1 MKRDPLGKRLADC
14 QRAIGYWFAD
24 PDLLETA
31 LTHSSLRSPDRAC
44 NERLEFLGDSVLGL
58 VVTEELFHLLP
69 EHSEGELTRI
79 KSAVVSRPAL
89 LATSMRLGLPDYADF
104 ARGVGRRD
112 RLPPSVIANLVE
124 SVIGSIYLDAGF
136 DAAREFV
143 LRHLGE
149 TLERELGDE
158 GVKNHKS
165 LLQHEIQQA
174 INITPAYRTI
184 EEEGPDHRKSFVVAV
199 FIGDR
204 EWGRAPGGTK
214 KEAEQ
219 EAARQA
225 LEAWRARELGDAE
238 DPLEREP
245 SREPEEVFD
254 ATPEAEPTEQ
264 AEASAEDTG
273 EEAAGRRRRRRGR
286 RGRVRED
293 APAALD
299 APAAMEAAEHVADED
314 TAEEVSEDT
323 PEEVTEHTAE
333 DEPQAAP
340 SAAPILLDP
349 AATFDLLLEVQ
360 RQRTPRRRGQHRP
373 TPEAAKALFQEDPD
387 NARMRRR
394 PPEEPRAP
402 REGARPEPAP
412 APVAAPASPPT
423 PVEPAKPEPAPDD
436 FAAGLF
442 EESRKA
448 KAKPAAKARS
458 AAREEASVEQAKPR
472 RARRRRDPGAD
483 EGEAPQ
489 QPPENAPPASGEA
502 PAPAAR
508 EDDDFSAGI
517 V

>member
-1 MKRDPLGKRLADC
+1 MTMKRDPLGKRLADC

-58 VVTEELFHLLP
+58 VVTEELYHLLP

-89 LATSMRLGLPDYADF
+89 LDTSMRLGLPDYADF

-112 RLPPSVIANLVE
+112 RLPPSVVANLVE
-124 SVIGSIYLDAGF
+124 SIIGSIYLDAGF

-174 INITPAYRTI
+174 INITPTYRTI

-204 EWGRAPGGTK
+204 EWGRAPGLTK

-225 LEAWRARELGDAE
+225 LESWRDREAGEAQ
-238 DPLEREP
+238 
-245 SREPEEVFD
+245 REPEAVVEV
-254 ATPEAEPTEQ
+254 EAEVAPEPAV
-264 AEASAEDTG
+264 AERDED
-273 EEAAGRRRRRRGR
+273 AGDEPRGRRRRRGR
-286 RGRVRED
+286 RGRDRDREET
-293 APAALD
+293 PAA
-299 APAAMEAAEHVADED
+299 EAAADD
-314 TAEEVSEDT
+314 TSEPQDEPA
-323 PEEVTEHTAE
+323 PEEVEVVAVE
-333 DEPQAAP
+333 ASAP
-340 SAAPILLDP
+340 GDP
-349 AATFDLLLEVQ
+349 EATFEQLLEVQ
-360 RQRTPRRRGQHRP
+360 RARTPRRRGQNRP
-373 TPEAAKALFQEDPD
+373 TPEAAKALFEEDPD
-387 NARMRRR
+387 NAKLRRR
-394 PPEEPRAP
+394 PAEAKPAP
-402 REGARPEPAP
+402 VERARPEPAP
-412 APVAAPASPPT
+412 QPVAPTPAPAPEPS
-423 PVEPAKPEPAPDD
+423 EPAKPEPAPDD

-442 EESRKA
+442 EEKKA
-448 KAKPAAKARS
+448 KPAPKAKRAPKAKPAATS
-458 AAREEASVEQAKPR
+458 EEDAAPVDAPVADEPKPR
-472 RARRRRDPGAD
+472 RARRRRERTSDDAESAPSAD
-483 EGEAPQ
+483 AAPATSES
-489 QPPENAPPASGEA
+489 PSPA
-502 PAPAAR
+502 PAPAA
-508 EDDDFSAGI
+508 EPEDDFSAGI